1 MILAWYS
8 FETPWHM
15 KFTILQNA
23 QAELRGT
30 SVCRVHTIVL
40 NDLVVCCL
48 HIMDI
53 VLVAG
58 WLGRFDGSIYKLV
71 VFDSVLD
78 PI

>member
-1 MILAWYS
+1 MAHEIYNSAKC
-8 FETPWHM
+8 TGR
-15 KFTILQNA
+15 
-23 QAELRGT
+23 AERN
-30 SVCRVHTIVL
+30 VIHTIVL